1 MSKIAAAHQAAVA
14 PAPTQ
19 APAVDYERTFE
30 AAAMEQT
37 QSPLRFLLTLYQ
49 GNKVNLFISLIFFM
63 IKHSPVFILPIVTA
77 NLINIATNPSA
88 HSVRELWINFIVLG
102 VSIIQNIP
110 TQHYYIS
117 FMSRAIRHV
126 EAGLRSALVRKLQQL
141 SITYHRELQ
150 AGKLQSK
157 VLRDAEAVEGLSK
170 QLMSSF
176 LPSIINIII
185 AFVLT
190 VRNSWTVSMFFIMTI
205 PASVLVIYLFRRK
218 IRNTNKEFRREIEQ
232 MSSRVSE
239 MVEMIPVTRA
249 HGLEKVEIDK
259 MDSTLRTLQGKGYRL
274 DIVEAFFGS
283 SNWVLFQL
291 FQVGCLVFTIYLAYK
306 GDIPVGDVVMYQG
319 FFGMILGSIT
329 ALLNVYPNIAK
340 GFESIHS
347 IREILRSPE
356 IEDNTGK
363 LKLRD
368 IEGAFSFRDVK
379 LVYPGNEH
387 HVLDGVT
394 LDVKEGECI
403 AFVGESGAGKSTV
416 LNLVTGFLTPTSG
429 KVLVDGVDLTT
440 VNLTTYRKRLSVVPQ
455 TTILFSGSIRDNITY
470 GLKNITDEQVNR
482 VVEMANLTE
491 MVERLPQ
498 GLDTMVGEHGGKL
511 SGGQRQR
518 IAIARALIRDPRVII
533 LDEATSALDNQS
545 EHHVQKAMQQLIKG
559 RTTFIVAHRLS
570 TIRDAD
576 RIAVMKQGRIVE
588 VGTFDELM
596 AAKGEFYNLK
606 QLQL

>member
-1 MSKIAAAHQAAVA
+1 MSKLAAAN
-14 PAPTQ
+14 PLAPT
-19 APAVDYERTFE
+19 VDYEHTFE
-30 AAAMEQT
+30 AAAKEQS
-37 QSPLRFLLTLYQ
+37 QSPLRFLFTLYK
-49 GNKVNLFISLIFFM
+49 GNLRYLAISLVFFM
-63 IKHSPVFILPIVTA
+63 IKHSPVFVLPIVTA
-77 NLINIATNPSA
+77 NMINIATTPSA
-88 HSVRELWINFIVLG
+88 HSTKELWINFIVLG
-102 VSIIQNIP
+102 ISIIQNIP

-117 FMSRAIRHV
+117 FMSRAVRHV

-141 SITYHRELQ
+141 SINYHRELQ

-157 VLRDAEAVEGLSK
+157 VLRDAEAIEGLSK
-170 QLMSSF
+170 QLMLSF
-176 LPSIINIII
+176 LPSIINVII

-190 VRNSWTVSMFFIMTI
+190 ARNSWTVSMFFLMTI
-205 PASVLVIYLFRRK
+205 PASVLIIYLFRRK
-218 IRNTNKEFRREIEQ
+218 IRSTNKDFRREIEQ

-249 HGLEKVEIDK
+249 HGLEKVEIDR
-259 MDSTLRTLQGKGYRL
+259 MDSTLRKLQGKGYRL
-274 DIVEAFFGS
+274 DIMEAFFGS

-291 FQVGCLVFTIYLAYK
+291 FQVCCLLFTIYLAYK

-319 FFGMILGSIT
+319 FFSMILGSIT

-363 LKLRD
+363 LKLPD
-368 IEGAFSFRDVK
+368 VAGSFTFRDVK
-379 LVYPGNEH
+379 LAYPGNEH

-394 LDVKEGECI
+394 LDVREGECI

-416 LNLVTGFLTPTSG
+416 LNLVTGFLMPTSG
-429 KVLVDGVDLTT
+429 QVLVDGLDLTAID
-440 VNLTTYRKRLSVVPQ
+440 LTTYRKRLSVVPQ

-470 GLKNITDEQVNR
+470 GLRDITDEQVR
-482 VVEMANLTE
+482 HVVEMANLTE
-491 MVERLPQ
+491 MIERLPD

-588 VGTFDELM
+588 VGSFDELM
-596 AAKGEFYNLK
+596 ASKGEFYNLK

>member
-1 MSKIAAAHQAAVA
+1 MAAANPA
-14 PAPTQ
+14 APT
-19 APAVDYERTFE
+19 VDYEHTFE
-30 AAAMEQT
+30 AAAKEQS
-37 QSPLRFLLTLYQ
+37 QSPLRFLLTLYK
-49 GNKVNLFISLIFFM
+49 GNLHYLAISLVFFM
-63 IKHSPVFILPIVTA
+63 IKHSPVFVLPIVTA
-77 NLINIATNPSA
+77 NMINIATNPSA
-88 HSVRELWINFIVLG
+88 HSTRELWINFIVLG
-102 VSIIQNIP
+102 ISIIQNIP

-117 FMSRAIRHV
+117 FMSRAVRHV

-141 SITYHRELQ
+141 SINYHRELQ

-157 VLRDAEAVEGLSK
+157 VLRDAEAIEGLSK
-170 QLMSSF
+170 QLMLSF
-176 LPSIINIII
+176 LPSIINVIV

-190 VRNSWTVSMFFIMTI
+190 ARNSWTVSMFFLMTI
-205 PASVLVIYLFRRK
+205 PASVLIIYLFRRK
-218 IRNTNKEFRREIEQ
+218 IRSTNKDFRREIEQ

-249 HGLEKVEIDK
+249 HGLEKIEIDR
-259 MDSTLRTLQGKGYRL
+259 MDSTLRKLQGKGYRL
-274 DIVEAFFGS
+274 DITEAFFGS

-291 FQVGCLVFTIYLAYK
+291 FQVCCLLFTIYLAYK

-319 FFGMILGSIT
+319 FFSMILSSIT

-363 LKLRD
+363 MKLPD
-368 IEGAFSFRDVK
+368 VDGSFSFRDVK

-394 LDVKEGECI
+394 LDVRAGECI

-416 LNLVTGFLTPTSG
+416 LNLVTGFLTPTAG
-429 KVLVDGVDLTT
+429 QVLVDGVDLSA
-440 VNLTTYRKRLSVVPQ
+440 VDLTTYRKRLSVVPQ

-470 GLKNITDEQVNR
+470 GLRDITDEQVR
-482 VVEMANLTE
+482 HVVEMANLTE
-491 MVERLPQ
+491 MIERLPD

-596 AAKGEFYNLK
+596 ASKGEFYNLK

>member
-1 MSKIAAAHQAAVA
+1 MSKTAAAAASV
-14 PAPTQ
+14 
-19 APAVDYERTFE
+19 VDYERTFE
-30 AAAMEQT
+30 AAAMDKT
-37 QSPLRFLLTLYQ
+37 QSPLRFLFTLYQ
-49 GNKVNLFISLIFFM
+49 GNRMNLVISLIFFM
-63 IKHSPVFILPIVTA
+63 IKHSPIFILPIVTA
-77 NLINIATNPSA
+77 NMINIATNPSA
-88 HSVRELWINFIVLG
+88 HTTRELWINFIVLG

-110 TQHYYIS
+110 TQHFHVS
-117 FMSRAIRHV
+117 FMSRAVRHV

-141 SITYHRELQ
+141 SINYHRELQ
-150 AGKLQSK
+150 AGMLQSK
-157 VLRDAEAVEGLSK
+157 VLRDAESIEGLSK
-170 QLMSSF
+170 QLMMSF
-176 LPSIINIII
+176 LPSIINIVI
-185 AFVLT
+185 ACILT
-190 VRNSWTVSMFFIMTI
+190 ARNSLTVSMFFLMTI
-205 PASVLVIYLFRRK
+205 PASVLVIYLFRRN
-218 IRNTNKEFRREIEQ
+218 IRRTNKEFRKEIEQ

-249 HGLEKVEIDK
+249 HGLEKVEIAR
-259 MDSTLRTLQGKGYRL
+259 MDNTLRSLQGKGYRL
-274 DIVEAFFGS
+274 DITEAFFGS

-291 FQVGCLVFTIYLAYK
+291 FQICCLLFTIYLAYHGK
-306 GDIPVGDVVMYQG
+306 IPVGDVVMYQG

-329 ALLNVYPNIAK
+329 SLLNVYPNIAK

-347 IREILRSPE
+347 IREVLRSQE

-363 LKLRD
+363 LKLT
-368 IEGAFSFRDVK
+368 EVSGEFSFRDVK

-394 LDVKEGECI
+394 LDVRAGECI

-416 LNLVTGFLTPTSG
+416 LNLVTGFLMPTAG
-429 KVLVDGVDLTT
+429 QVLVDGVDLAD
-440 VNLTTYRKRLSVVPQ
+440 VDLSRYRKHLSVVPQ

-470 GLKNITDEQVNR
+470 GLKNITEEQVRR
-482 VVEMANLTE
+482 VVEMANLSE
-491 MVERLPQ
+491 MIERLPQ

-545 EHHVQKAMQQLIKG
+545 EHHVQKAMQELIKG

-596 AAKGEFYNLK
+596 ASKGEFYHLK

>member
-1 MSKIAAAHQAAVA
+1 MSKTAAATASG
-14 PAPTQ
+14 
-19 APAVDYERTFE
+19 VDYERTFE
-30 AAAMEQT
+30 AAAMERT
-37 QSPLRFLLTLYQ
+37 QSPLRFLFTLYQ
-49 GNKVNLFISLIFFM
+49 GNRMNLAISLVFFM
-63 IKHSPVFILPIVTA
+63 IKHSPIFILPIVTA
-77 NLINIATNPSA
+77 NMINIATNPAA
-88 HSVRELWINFIVLG
+88 HSTRELWINFIVLG

-110 TQHYYIS
+110 TQHFHVS
-117 FMSRAIRHV
+117 FMSRAVRHV

-141 SITYHRELQ
+141 SINYHRELQ
-150 AGKLQSK
+150 AGMLQSK
-157 VLRDAEAVEGLSK
+157 VLRDAESIEGLSK
-170 QLMSSF
+170 QLMMSF

-185 AFVLT
+185 ACILT
-190 VRNSWTVSMFFIMTI
+190 ARNSWTVSMFFLMTI
-205 PASVLVIYLFRRK
+205 PASVLVIHLFRRN
-218 IRNTNKEFRREIEQ
+218 IRRTNKEFRKEIEQ

-249 HGLEKVEIDK
+249 HGLEKVEIAK
-259 MDSTLRTLQGKGYRL
+259 MDNTLRSLQGKGYRL
-274 DIVEAFFGS
+274 DITEAFFGS

-291 FQVGCLVFTIYLAYK
+291 FQVCCLLFTIYLAYHGK
-306 GDIPVGDVVMYQG
+306 IPVGDVVMYQG

-329 ALLNVYPNIAK
+329 SLLNVYPNIAK

-347 IREILRSPE
+347 IREVLRSQE

-363 LKLRD
+363 LKLTNVSG
-368 IEGAFSFRDVK
+368 EFSFRDVK

-394 LDVKEGECI
+394 LDVRAGECI

-416 LNLVTGFLTPTSG
+416 LNLVTGFLMPTAG
-429 KVLVDGVDLTT
+429 QVLVDGIDLAAVDLSR
-440 VNLTTYRKRLSVVPQ
+440 YRKRLSVVPQ

-470 GLKNITDEQVNR
+470 GLKNIAEEQIQQ
-482 VVEMANLTE
+482 VVEMANLRE
-491 MVERLPQ
+491 MIERLPQ

-596 AAKGEFYNLK
+596 ANKGEFYNLK

>member
-1 MSKIAAAHQAAVA
+1 MSKMAAANPA
-14 PAPTQ
+14 APT
-19 APAVDYERTFE
+19 VDYEHTFE
-30 AAAMEQT
+30 AAAKEQS
-37 QSPLRFLLTLYQ
+37 QSPLRFLLTLYK
-49 GNKVNLFISLIFFM
+49 GNLHYLAISLVFFM
-63 IKHSPVFILPIVTA
+63 IKHSPVFVLPIVTA
-77 NLINIATNPSA
+77 NMINIATNPSA
-88 HSVRELWINFIVLG
+88 HSTRELWINFIVLG
-102 VSIIQNIP
+102 ISIIQNIP

-117 FMSRAIRHV
+117 FMSRAVRHV

-141 SITYHRELQ
+141 SINYHRELQ

-157 VLRDAEAVEGLSK
+157 VLRDAEAIEGLSK
-170 QLMSSF
+170 QLMLSF
-176 LPSIINIII
+176 LPSIINVIV

-190 VRNSWTVSMFFIMTI
+190 ARNSWTVSMFFLMTI
-205 PASVLVIYLFRRK
+205 PASVLIIYLFRRK
-218 IRNTNKEFRREIEQ
+218 IRSTNKDFRREIEQ

-249 HGLEKVEIDK
+249 HGLEKIEIDR
-259 MDSTLRTLQGKGYRL
+259 MDSTLRKLQGKGYRL
-274 DIVEAFFGS
+274 DITEAFFGS

-291 FQVGCLVFTIYLAYK
+291 FQVCCLLFTIYLAYK

-319 FFGMILGSIT
+319 FFSMILSSIT

-363 LKLRD
+363 MKLPD
-368 IEGAFSFRDVK
+368 VDGSFSFRDVK

-394 LDVKEGECI
+394 LDVRAGECI

-416 LNLVTGFLTPTSG
+416 LNLVTGFLTPTAG
-429 KVLVDGVDLTT
+429 QVLVDGVDLSA
-440 VNLTTYRKRLSVVPQ
+440 VDLTTYRKRLSVVPQ

-470 GLKNITDEQVNR
+470 GLRDITDEQVR
-482 VVEMANLTE
+482 HVVEMANLTE
-491 MVERLPQ
+491 MIERLPD

-596 AAKGEFYNLK
+596 ASKGEFYNLK